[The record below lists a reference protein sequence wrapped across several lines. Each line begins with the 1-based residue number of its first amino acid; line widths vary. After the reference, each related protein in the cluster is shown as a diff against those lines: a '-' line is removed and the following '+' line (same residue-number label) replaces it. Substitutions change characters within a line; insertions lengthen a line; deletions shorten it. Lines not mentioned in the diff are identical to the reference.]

1 MKIHF
6 ILLSC
11 MLFASTVQAKE
22 NIQVSNAWVRAT
34 VPGQEVS
41 GAFFSVKSLP
51 PAKLIK
57 VESSIADSVEIH
69 SMTMKNGV
77 MEMRELK
84 TLALPAGK
92 LVKLA
97 PGELHLMLIDIKR
110 QLKPGDEV
118 PLKLTLQYENN
129 TQAVKEITAVVR

>member
-1 MKIHF
+1 MQIQAVLF
-6 ILLSC
+6 ICL
-11 MLFASTVQAKE
+11 LFAGIAEAKE
-22 NIQVSNAWVRAT
+22 NIQVSDAWVRAT

-41 GAFFSVKSLP
+41 GAFFSVKSLRS
-51 PAKLIK
+51 AKLIK

-69 SMTMKNGV
+69 TMTMKNGV

-92 LVKLA
+92 FVKLA
-97 PGELHLMLIDIKR
+97 PGELHLMLLDLRR
-110 QLKPGDEV
+110 QLKLGDKI

-129 TQAVKEITAVVR
+129 TQAVKEITAVVK

>member
-1 MKIHF
+1 MQIQAALF
-6 ILLSC
+6 ICL
-11 MLFASTVQAKE
+11 LFAGIAEAKE
-22 NIQVSNAWVRAT
+22 NIQVSEAWVRAT

-41 GAFFSVKSLP
+41 GAFFSVKSLR

-92 LVKLA
+92 FVKLA
-97 PGELHLMLIDIKR
+97 PGDLHLMLLDLKR
-110 QLKPGDEV
+110 QLKPGDNV

-129 TQAVKEITAVVR
+129 TQAVKEITAVVK

>member
-1 MKIHF
+1 MQIQAVLF
-6 ILLSC
+6 ICL
-11 MLFASTVQAKE
+11 LFAGIAEAKE
-22 NIQVSNAWVRAT
+22 NIQVSEAWVRAT
-34 VPGQEVS
+34 MPGQEVS
-41 GAFFSVKSLP
+41 GAFFSVKSLR

-92 LVKLA
+92 FVKLA
-97 PGELHLMLIDIKR
+97 PGDRSLTRRSSMPTICSR
-110 QLKPGDEV
+110 SLKSMTTPGRTSSDS
-118 PLKLTLQYENN
+118 TM
-129 TQAVKEITAVVR
+129 ADSSSRR

>member
-1 MKIHF
+1 MQIQAVLF
-6 ILLSC
+6 ICL
-11 MLFASTVQAKE
+11 LFASAVQAKE
-22 NIQVSNAWVRAT
+22 NIQLSEAWARAT

-41 GAFFSVKSLP
+41 GAFLSVKSLR

-57 VESSIADSVEIH
+57 VESPIADSVEIH

-110 QLKPGDEV
+110 QLKPGDKV
-118 PLKLTLQYENN
+118 PLKLTLQFETN
-129 TQAVKEITAVVR
+129 TQAVKEITAVVK

>member
-1 MKIHF
+1 
-6 ILLSC
+6 
-11 MLFASTVQAKE
+11 MLFASIAQAKE
-22 NIQVSNAWVRAT
+22 NIQVSEAWVRAT

-41 GAFFSVKSLP
+41 GAFLSVKSLR

-57 VESSIADSVEIH
+57 VESSIAGSVEIH

-97 PGELHLMLIDIKR
+97 PGDLHLMLIDVKR
-110 QLKPGDEV
+110 QLKPGDKV
-118 PLKLTLQYENN
+118 PFKLTLQYGDNS
-129 TQAVKEITAVVR
+129 QGVKEIIAVVK

>member
-11 MLFASTVQAKE
+11 MLFASIAQAKE
-22 NIQVSNAWVRAT
+22 NIQVSEAWVRAT

-41 GAFFSVKSLP
+41 GAFFSVKSLQ

-97 PGELHLMLIDIKR
+97 PGELHLMLIDVKQ
-110 QLKPGDEV
+110 QLKPGDKV
-118 PLKLTLQYENN
+118 PFKLTLQYGDNS
-129 TQAVKEITAVVR
+129 QGVKEIIAVVK

>member
-1 MKIHF
+1 MQIQAVLF
-6 ILLSC
+6 ICL
-11 MLFASTVQAKE
+11 LFAGIAEAKE
-22 NIQVSNAWVRAT
+22 NIQVSEAWVRAT

-41 GAFFSVKSLP
+41 GAFFSVKSLR

-92 LVKLA
+92 FVKLA
-97 PGELHLMLIDIKR
+97 PGDLHLMLLDLKR
-110 QLKPGDEV
+110 QLKPGDNV

-129 TQAVKEITAVVR
+129 TQAVKEITAVVK

>member
-11 MLFASTVQAKE
+11 MLFASIAQAKE
-22 NIQVSNAWVRAT
+22 NIQINNAWVRAT

-41 GAFFSVKSLP
+41 GAFLSVKSLL

-110 QLKPGDEV
+110 QLKPGDKV
-118 PLKLTLQYENN
+118 PLKLTLQFETN
-129 TQAVKEITAVVR
+129 TQAVKEITAVVK

>member
-11 MLFASTVQAKE
+11 MLFASIAQAKE
-22 NIQVSNAWVRAT
+22 NIQISNAWVRAT

-41 GAFFSVKSLP
+41 GAFLSVKSLR

-57 VESSIADSVEIH
+57 VESPIADSVEIH

-110 QLKPGDEV
+110 QLKPGDKV
-118 PLKLTLQYENN
+118 PLKLTLQFETN
-129 TQAVKEITAVVR
+129 TQAVKEITAVVK